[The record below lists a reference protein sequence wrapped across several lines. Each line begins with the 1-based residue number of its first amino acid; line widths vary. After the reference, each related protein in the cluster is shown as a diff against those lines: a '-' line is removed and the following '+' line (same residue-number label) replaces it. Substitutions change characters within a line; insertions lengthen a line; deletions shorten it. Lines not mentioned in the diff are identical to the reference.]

1 MATGPTLSMI
11 SQQGITHLSH
21 VFTNAVEGQAGL
33 VGDDVEV
40 FTNSLRGFLDFIFEF
55 GIRTRN
61 NSRRQI

>member
-55 GIRTRN
+55 
-61 NSRRQI
+61 